1 MTMIQ
6 QAIRARWS
14 HWLATCDKADV
25 SQHSRALSS
34 PNRLS
39 NTLIGEPSVCVT
51 QHLSHRLV
59 CEGEVVSQ
67 SGFHV
72 AMNLLGHVLEVR
84 GNIVTMWVNGLCEHF
99 EPLDQGLANEQQQH
113 LHEVLEATGGFRH
126 VVSEPIKHK
135 GHVVNISVNRV
146 RIFRGG
152 HALEVDCSD
161 DRDLSLLLFAWVAQ
175 VPQKLLNLAEG
186 RGVEHPLICT
196 RACALCTGPHARHAR
211 HQWDGVPDHAARL
224 GVSSLVE
231 GRRKFQAHAES
242 PALGGYLAPVQ
253 VHVALVGLE
262 ELFAGHEAVALS
274 DRITLQSADVTLHL
288 VLHRRPLRG
297 REAWGCGRG
306 GRGIGRVSSAAR
318 VCRTRESDASAG
330 GCKAACHSRQGRGAR
345 GSRLR
350 RLGQPGQP
358 IDVHSLGLAAAI
370 ERHRELDGLADVPRL
385 RHEVLVDEDIDA
397 PSFLGLLAI
406 DEAKSVLVVV
416 ALEAAHVVG
425 DALAVGRH
433 EVLAQHHL
441 VGVGQPG
448 DDVALVCVLGR
459 RQAGAAVAARHERR
473 RVRVEIGT
481 VGLRDHRGFCGLRDR
496 RRSWRRRLVPGRC
509 HGRRCRR

>member
-113 LHEVLEATGGFRH
+113 LHEVLEATGGICH
-126 VVSEPIKHK
+126 VVSEPVKHK
-135 GHVVNISVNRV
+135 SHVVNVSVSLIRV
-146 RIFRGG
+146 FRGC
-152 HALEVDCSD
+152 HTLEVDCGD
-161 DRDLSLLLFAWVAQ
+161 DRDLSLLIGVIQMPQQLFDLAQ
-175 VPQKLLNLAEG
+175 G
-186 RGVEHPLICT
+186 RGAEHSLVSG
-196 RACALCTGPHARHAR
+196 RGRALCTRHAR
-211 HQWDGVPDHAARL
+211 YQRDGVPNHAARL
-224 GVSSLVE
+224 WVPLLVE
-231 GRRKFQAHAES
+231 GRPKFEAHAES
-242 PALGGYLAPVQ
+242 PTLGRYLAPVK
-253 VHVALVGLE
+253 VDVTLVGLE
-262 ELFAGHEAVALS
+262 ELFASHEAIALGN
-274 DRITLQSADVTLHL
+274 RVTLQSADVTLNL
-288 VLHRRPLRG
+288 FLHRCPVCRR
-297 REAWGCGRG
+297 GCGGRRASRVSGAARACRTCGNDASPGG
-306 GRGIGRVSSAAR
+306 GRAADGGRRSLWNPD
-318 VCRTRESDASAG
+318 RTRFW
-330 GCKAACHSRQGRGAR
+330 
-345 GSRLR
+345 